1 MEVIVIGG
9 GKLGQKIIE
18 DLNDEGHQI
27 TLIDKNPDVLNRLID
42 EIDIKGVTGIGTDIN
57 VLKDAGVT
65 QAKVVISAT
74 PSDEVNVI
82 SAMLAKNLGAE
93 YTIIRARNREFTDN
107 ESFIKQ
113 KFDID
118 LIINQDREAANDILH
133 VIDFPS
139 ASNVE
144 PFYHNRIQ
152 LVKVRILAD
161 SFLDGM
167 AVSDIRQKLPDLVM
181 VVIERGDETIIPS
194 GDTTLQAKD
203 QVDLFAPK
211 KVLNQFCEL
220 AGHKAHQRYRT
231 ALIIGG
237 SRVNHYLVPAL
248 HARGIRTRIIERDE
262 DRAKVIASRFPMAEV
277 IVGDGTDQIF
287 LREQR
292 IYNFELSL
300 SLTNSDEENI
310 MVSLFAHREGVT
322 KTITKV
328 NRVGLTDLLDASQ
341 LDAILSPRISISD
354 AVIRGI
360 RSLRKERGGYLEN
373 YARLG
378 NEKTEALEFRLAED
392 SPICGTPIKDLPL
405 KDHIVIGI
413 IIRDG
418 EVILPTG
425 FDELQPDDHVLIINN
440 HKNILEIKDI
450 LKRKVK

>member
-144 PFYHNRIQ
+144 PFYHNRVQ

-167 AVSDIRQKLPDLVM
+167 AVSDIRQKIPDLVI

-220 AGHKAHQRYRT
+220 AGHNKAHQRYRT

-341 LDAILSPRISISD
+341 LDAILSPRI
-354 AVIRGI
+354 
-360 RSLRKERGGYLEN
+360 
-373 YARLG
+373 
-378 NEKTEALEFRLAED
+378 
-392 SPICGTPIKDLPL
+392 
-405 KDHIVIGI
+405 
-413 IIRDG
+413 
-418 EVILPTG
+418 
-425 FDELQPDDHVLIINN
+425 
-440 HKNILEIKDI
+440 
-450 LKRKVK
+450 